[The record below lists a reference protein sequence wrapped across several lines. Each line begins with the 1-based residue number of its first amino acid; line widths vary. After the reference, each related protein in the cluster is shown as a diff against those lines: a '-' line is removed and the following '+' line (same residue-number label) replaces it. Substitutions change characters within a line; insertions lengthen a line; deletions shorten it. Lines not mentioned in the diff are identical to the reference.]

1 MPAVDAFDLNVTCI
15 NTTNAQLEWS
25 LKQDISEDVN
35 VLQLN
40 IEFTCYNHSSGS
52 PLVSQHIYIYIYIY
66 ITRLEYWTHHQTGLD
81 YRELHRTNRLHH

>member
-25 LKQDISEDVN
+25 IKQDISGV
-35 VLQLN
+35 VKVFQLN

-52 PLVSQHIYIYIYIY
+52 PLVSQHIYIYIYI
-66 ITRLEYWTHHQTGLD
+66 
-81 YRELHRTNRLHH
+81 